1 MEKNLN
7 MYTNH
12 IYLIKS
18 LCCTPKTN
26 NIINQ
31 LYFNLKIKKGILP
44 MRAAYRKKWPE
55 QVDSIYR
62 RPQEVKD
69 WREAYT
75 APHRTKSHQLSFRL
89 TVGPQCRVQLPP
101 PSTSSFVPINLLF
114 PKEAWQ
120 WKNHKQQLETR
131 KSRIMDEW
139 RNWLCSSNKHMR
151 VHNTHTHTS
160 GFQEVRPN
168 LGKGKSHKSE
178 VLILDWTGPFNTWSK
193 ITRKKICRTFL
204 DFGHEQGK
212 WVRSAGLQR

>member
-1 MEKNLN
+1 
-7 MYTNH
+7 
-12 IYLIKS
+12 
-18 LCCTPKTN
+18 
-26 NIINQ
+26 
-31 LYFNLKIKKGILP
+31 

-193 ITRKKICRTFL
+193 ITRKKSVGLFWISAMSKENELEVQVYR
-204 DFGHEQGK
+204 GRAGK
-212 WVRSAGLQR
+212 NKVSAYMPLSPNCMTHLLYA

>member
-1 MEKNLN
+1 
-7 MYTNH
+7 
-12 IYLIKS
+12 
-18 LCCTPKTN
+18 
-26 NIINQ
+26 
-31 LYFNLKIKKGILP
+31 

-69 WREAYT
+69 WREAYK
-75 APHRTKSHQLSFRL
+75 APHRTKSHQLSFRF

-114 PKEAWQ
+114 PTEAWQ
-120 WKNHKQQLETR
+120 WKNHKQQLETGKR
-131 KSRIMDEW
+131 RIMDEW
-139 RNWLCSSNKHMR
+139 RNWLCSSNKHTRM
-151 VHNTHTHTS
+151 HNTHTYTHTLTS

-193 ITRKKICRTFL
+193 ITRKKSVGLSWISAMSKENELEVPVYR
-204 DFGHEQGK
+204 GRAGK
-212 WVRSAGLQR
+212 NKVSAYMPLSPTCMTHLLHV